1 MSEDKASFQSIQ
13 WNDDHLTILDQTFL
27 PDREVYIDLESV
39 GQVWD
44 AIKKQKIR
52 GGPAIGIAGAY
63 GLYFGTL
70 DLPDSPFKTFYSECE
85 RIADYIKTAQ
95 PSVMNLSW
103 ALNRMLTTIYARKEE
118 SIDDIKEIL
127 LQTAITI
134 HNEDRRVCKSI
145 GENGVELVPE
155 NAGILTHD
163 NTGGLA
169 TGEYGTALSVILHAH
184 DNDKLEM
191 VWVNETRPLLQ
202 GARLTTWELQKSE
215 IPHTLHVDSAAAK
228 LMQEGKVDL
237 VITGAD
243 RISKNGDT
251 LNRIGTY
258 NLAVLADA
266 HDIPFYIAA
275 PLSTIDEEL
284 EEGAQFELE
293 ERDGEEV
300 IQFGN
305 KQTAPDKI
313 DVYNPAVDVTPHHL
327 IKAFITEKGVV
338 KPDFEKNFSELLR

>member
-1 MSEDKASFQSIQ
+1 MTQDTASFQSIR
-13 WNDDHLTILDQTFL
+13 WNDDHVTILDQTFL

-44 AIKKQKIR
+44 AIKKQKVR

-63 GLYFGTL
+63 GLYFGIQN
-70 DLPDSPFKTFYSECE
+70 LPESPFNTFYSECK
-85 RIADYIKTAQ
+85 RIADYIETAQ
-95 PSVMNLSW
+95 PAVMNLSW
-103 ALNRMLTTIYARKEE
+103 ALNRMLTTIYAHKEE
-118 SIDDIKEIL
+118 PIEDIRENI

-134 HNEDRRVCKSI
+134 HDEDRRVCKSI
-145 GENGVELVPE
+145 GEHGVELIPK

-169 TGEYGTALSVILHAH
+169 TGEYGTAMSVILHAH
-184 DNDKLEM
+184 EQDKLEM

-202 GARLTTWELQKSE
+202 GSRLTAWELQKSE
-215 IPHTLHVDSAAAK
+215 IPQTLHIDSAAAS
-228 LMQEGKVDL
+228 LMQDGKIDM

-251 LNRIGTY
+251 VNRIGTY

-275 PLSTIDEEL
+275 PLSTIDMEL
-284 EEGAQFELE
+284 ESGDKFEQE
-293 ERDGEEV
+293 EREPDEV
-300 IQFGN
+300 IHLGN
-305 KQTAPDKI
+305 KQIAPDKVH
-313 DVYNPAVDVTPHHL
+313 VYNPAFDITPHNL
-327 IKAFITEKGVV
+327 ITGFITEKGVIES
-338 KPDFEKNFSELLR
+338 DFEKNFDELLN